1 MCSCCDSSALMRE
14 FEIKTERFLSKIS
27 VNDKTELDLLVNF
40 KFTIKSEIDASKEA
54 KHKMENYFKEL
65 NQNNN
70 SLGIIPYIY
79 KSIDSNSQ
87 LETLEKLL
95 KCIEKKILESCDH
108 IWVNDV
114 YEGPLEQEIHFRIC
128 KNCETFQK
136 I

>member
-95 KCIEKKILESCDH
+95 KCIEKKIFESCDH

>member
-40 KFTIKSEIDASKEA
+40 KFTIKSEIDVSKEA

-95 KCIEKKILESCDH
+95 KCIEKKIFESCDH

-128 KNCETFQK
+128 KNFFHLRQ
-136 I
+136 